1 MSAEYPGRRLRCDG
15 CGARVVPDDA
25 YEHYLEC
32 RSTLAFPY
40 RPDRVREGEQTE
52 LEAFA

>member
-1 MSAEYPGRRLRCDG
+1 MKGTYHGRRLRCDG
-15 CGARVVPDDA
+15 CRARVPPAKA

-40 RPDRVREGEQTE
+40 RPDRVREGEQAE